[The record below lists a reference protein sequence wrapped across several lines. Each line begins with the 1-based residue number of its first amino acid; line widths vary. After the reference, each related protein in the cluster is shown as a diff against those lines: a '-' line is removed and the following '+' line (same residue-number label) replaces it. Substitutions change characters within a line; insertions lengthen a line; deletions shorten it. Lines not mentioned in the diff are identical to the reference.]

1 MKAYLQITLIIGEEN
16 RVDPTRTD
24 DLQTVLD
31 EFAQL
36 MERYLGAVVHAKQ
49 ILARES
55 PEMVLV
61 P

>member
-1 MKAYLQITLIIGEEN
+1 MKIGEEN

-24 DLQTVLD
+24 DLQTALD

-36 MERYLGAVVHAKQ
+36 MERYLGAVVHARQ